1 MRQRDKAQALLFL
14 SLCLFTAVNL
24 MPVIW
29 GVLTSIKQPVDA
41 FSVPP
46 KLIFAPT
53 FEFHWQVWIEK
64 AFWHYL
70 INSIVI
76 SVCTVITSV
85 SIGTMAAYGLS
96 RMRNQAS
103 RGLLF
108 GLLAMRMFPHI
119 LLAIPFFVLAK
130 SLGLI
135 NTYPAMVLALVAINQ
150 PFTIWL
156 MRSFFVDV
164 PHELY
169 EAAAIDGCSAWQVFA
184 RVALPVVRPGLWVTA
199 LFSLLLAYNEFLF
212 ALVLTG
218 PDTKTL
224 PVAIAEYGGEDINY
238 WSLSAAAAVGIM
250 LPIVAFMMALQRH
263 LVRGLALGAI
273 KGCSS
278 GGNQLGTA
286 KQVPVHRTPRAQ
298 TQTLI
303 GERCC
308 NVAVAGAH
316 RRLGQGPVN
325 NIALRIA
332 AADAPEFEPHRKQ
345 QIQRLLVGA
354 AMKCSETLDQRNADV
369 AITAGQFGIARGG
382 FTHPAKASLDQCCLA

>member
-1 MRQRDKAQALLFL
+1 
-14 SLCLFTAVNL
+14 
-24 MPVIW
+24 
-29 GVLTSIKQPVDA
+29 
-41 FSVPP
+41 
-46 KLIFAPT
+46 
-53 FEFHWQVWIEK
+53 
-64 AFWHYL
+64 
-70 INSIVI
+70 
-76 SVCTVITSV
+76 
-85 SIGTMAAYGLS
+85 
-96 RMRNQAS
+96 MRNRAS

-135 NTYPAMVLALVAINQ
+135 NTYPAMILALVAINQ

-169 EAAAIDGCSAWQVFA
+169 EAAAIDGCNAWQVFA

-250 LPIVAFMMALQRH
+250 LPIVGLHDGAAAASGARTGVRRGQGLISAASLVPAPRDAAIAGRAGRPTARPESAAGSASDSPRTPPPTRGPGMIAATAGCASGNCNAAAGNGTLCASHTARIAFTRAT
-263 LVRGLALGAI
+263 I
-273 KGCSS
+273 S
-278 GGNQLGTA
+278 GG
-286 KQVPVHRTPRAQ
+286 
-298 TQTLI
+298 
-303 GERCC
+303 
-308 NVAVAGAH
+308 
-316 RRLGQGPVN
+316 
-325 NIALRIA
+325 A
-332 AADAPEFEPHRKQ
+332 AA
-345 QIQRLLVGA
+345 
-354 AMKCSETLDQRNADV
+354 
-369 AITAGQFGIARGG
+369 
-382 FTHPAKASLDQCCLA
+382 

>member
-1 MRQRDKAQALLFL
+1 MRQRDKTQALLFL
-14 SLCLFTAVNL
+14 SLCAFTAVNL

-46 KLIFAPT
+46 KLIFVPT
-53 FEFHWQVWIEK
+53 FEFHWQVWVEK

-70 INSIVI
+70 INSVVI
-76 SVCTVITSV
+76 SVSTVVTSV

-250 LPIVAFMMALQRH
+250 LPIARTGAGRDQGLIVRRRSARHGGAGSGSPRSEGADPDAHWRAMLQRRGCLRAPPLRSGSSQQH
-263 LVRGLALGAI
+263 RVALCCRRCAIVR
-273 KGCSS
+273 
-278 GGNQLGTA
+278 T
-286 KQVPVHRTPRAQ
+286 
-298 TQTLI
+298 
-303 GERCC
+303 
-308 NVAVAGAH
+308 
-316 RRLGQGPVN
+316 
-325 NIALRIA
+325 
-332 AADAPEFEPHRKQ
+332 APEATNP
-345 QIQRLLVGA
+345 A
-354 AMKCSETLDQRNADV
+354 PAD
-369 AITAGQFGIARGG
+369 TRRDEMQ
-382 FTHPAKASLDQCCLA
+382 